1 MKKAFDSN
9 VSRAR
14 PRLRLGAL
22 MTAVEEGQQEAA
34 SDMEAAPAARAEPPA
49 PVEPTV
55 RAEPPPSGGSGDEDG
70 QSLTRAVKARAE
82 QARAP
87 RPTAAEA
94 LHAVLHTGAPP
105 VIAKEAEAIVARAT
119 AAVLGEEFERESVP
133 VARAESPDVPA
144 SVPVARAEAPVAP
157 ASVPVARAEG
167 SVARVESPVARA
179 ESPVARAESPVA
191 PAPAPV
197 VTAHIAAPPEVIE
210 VQTPA
215 PSLPQHDHED
225 SPELRRERL
234 RERLKAVR
242 ENPRPEPLPP
252 TVAEAGVLAVE
263 RIATLQTE
271 LHKVKALNLALTQ
284 DLEGARRQAEKATE
298 EARLRMEESRRL
310 SQEMEGRVKLLADLE
325 RELAALEG
333 ERDEALLALQET
345 RQGLF
350 ASDEDKAKL
359 HEEIAQ
365 RDAALAESLAE
376 EERLCAELEMAREHS
391 DGLRR
396 SVAALTSERDTLA
409 RQVSEL
415 TRERAELLEAR
426 KALEAVHR
434 ALSQAVSR

>member
-1 MKKAFDSN
+1 MKKAFDQN

-22 MTAVEEGQQEAA
+22 MTAVEEAQQEAA
-34 SDMEAAPAARAEPPA
+34 EEVAPPAARAEPP
-49 PVEPTV
+49 V
-55 RAEPPPSGGSGDEDG
+55 RAEPPPEADG
-70 QSLTRAVKARAE
+70 ESLTRAVKARAE

-87 RPTAAEA
+87 KPSAVQALQAAI
-94 LHAVLHTGAPP
+94 HTPP
-105 VIAKEAEAIVARAT
+105 AIAQEAEAIVARAT
-119 AAVLGEEFERESVP
+119 AAVLGEEFEEARVEREEARVDRGDSRVDRGDSRVERGDPRVEREDSP
-133 VARAESPDVPA
+133 VAAA
-144 SVPVARAEAPVAP
+144 HHVAP
-157 ASVPVARAEG
+157 A
-167 SVARVESPVARA
+167 
-179 ESPVARAESPVA
+179 
-191 PAPAPV
+191 
-197 VTAHIAAPPEVIE
+197 EVIE
-210 VQTPA
+210 VQTP
-215 PSLPQHDHED
+215 PSPHDHED
-225 SPELRRERL
+225 PPEVRRERL

-333 ERDEALLALQET
+333 ERDEALLALQES

-350 ASDEDKAKL
+350 AADEEKAKL
-359 HEEIAQ
+359 QQEIAQ
-365 RDAALAESLAE
+365 RDEALAESLAE
-376 EERLCAELEMAREHS
+376 EERLCAELEMAREQS

-396 SVAALTSERDTLA
+396 SVSALTSERDTLA

-434 ALSQAVSR
+434 ALSQAVAR